1 MPTSKGITTIP
12 NTAAMAGP
20 AQMTQI
26 ATDVDARLPA
36 SVAKA
41 TDLSTLPD
49 KWPGRLQTV
58 DEDGVTYVYTG
69 STNGWQALAAPVQ
82 SGTITPATNVVVDS
96 RSYLKRRGKQVTMLL
111 AVGRTSGVFSTN
123 QDLATIPAAFRPVTG
138 TIGVMGVYTTGAAP
152 GTCSVYVRTDGGI
165 AIAGYSTVNGA
176 TSMVVVVSYEI

>member
-20 AQMTQI
+20 EQMTQI

-36 SVAKA
+36 SVAKV
-41 TDLSTLPD
+41 TDLAALPN

-69 STNGWQALAAPVQ
+69 TANGWQALAAPIQ
-82 SGTITPATNVVVDS
+82 SGTITPTANMVVDS

-111 AVGRTSGVFSTN
+111 AISRTNGPITS
-123 QDLATIPAAFRPVTG
+123 QMQLATIPAAFRPVTG
-138 TIGVMGVYTTGAAP
+138 VIATTGVYTTGNFP
-152 GTCSVYVRTDGGI
+152 GVAGVYISPDGTV
-165 AIAGYSTVNGA
+165 ATNGYSTTQSA
-176 TSMVVVVSYEI
+176 TIIVVIVSYEI

>member
-36 SVAKA
+36 SVAKI

-58 DEDGVTYVYTG
+58 DEDGITYVYTG
-69 STNGWQALAAPVQ
+69 SANGWQPLAAPVV
-82 SGTITPATNVVVDS
+82 SGTITPSANISIES
-96 RSYLKRRGKQVTMLL
+96 RSYLKRRGKQVTLFL
-111 AVGRTSGVFSTN
+111 SVSRQAGIAANLS
-123 QDLATIPAAFRPVTG
+123 LCTIPAAFRPVTG
-138 TIGVMGVYTTGAAP
+138 TIGVMGVLTSGPNPGAA
-152 GTCSVYVRTDGGI
+152 GVYVNVDGTVQTN
-165 AIAGYSTVNGA
+165 GYVTNSASVTMLA
-176 TSMVVVVSYEI
+176 LLSYEI

>member
-1 MPTSKGITTIP
+1 MPTTKGITTIP

-20 AQMTQI
+20 AQMSQI
-26 ATDVDARLPA
+26 AADVDARLPA
-36 SVAKA
+36 SVPKVA
-41 TDLSTLPD
+41 DLAALPD
-49 KWPGRLQTV
+49 KWLGRIQSV
-58 DEDGVTYVYTG
+58 DEDGGTYIYTG
-69 STNGWQALAAPVQ
+69 TTNGWQALASPVV
-82 SGTITPATNVVVDS
+82 SGTITPATGVSIDT

-123 QDLATIPAAFRPVTG
+123 QGLATIPAAFRPVTG

-152 GTCSVYVRTDGGI
+152 GTCSVYVNTDGTI